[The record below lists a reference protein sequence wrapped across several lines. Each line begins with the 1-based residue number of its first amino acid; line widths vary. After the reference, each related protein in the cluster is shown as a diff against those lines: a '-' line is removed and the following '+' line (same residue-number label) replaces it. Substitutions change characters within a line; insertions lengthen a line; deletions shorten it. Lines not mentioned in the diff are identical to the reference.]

1 MKKKK
6 YTCSICGMKLSEESI
21 IRNIGGDKEFCRWC
35 AKKENWK
42 SQADSNCQKC
52 KGEGYTIFFDHHTY
66 PLQHDT
72 EIECPCSCLSQ
83 DNSVIDGKFSAYYA
97 IKGVKVDK
105 PNTITTFQKM
115 LSSGGLR
122 IVAGLLSIAMF

>member
-72 EIECPCSCLSQ
+72 EIKCPCSCLST
-83 DNSVIDGKFSAYYA
+83 
-97 IKGVKVDK
+97 VKEV
-105 PNTITTFQKM
+105 
-115 LSSGGLR
+115 L
-122 IVAGLLSIAMF
+122 